1 MLGLDQ
7 ILLSNGAFML
17 KIIEPSSHEEHQSE
31 INTLL
36 SIFKCCLPKGFEFSS
51 EEKKTST
58 YIIAQ
63 DSIEGVYGGAIL
75 RKKPFHT
82 FDRKIEALL
91 SILHSHKRKAWH
103 AQFCTYLPES
113 AQLSRQDKALL
124 FGEFYTKLY
133 KKLMIFG
140 RKRKSN
146 FLVVSLAQPDCA
158 MTGFVA
164 DWPYIVEVLPEGH
177 NNPYFHGIL
186 DIRPEKY
193 RVEELPSICYVPDRK
208 VKRCPDSVNLVK
220 KNDRLPDL
228 ANDVIFPPSPQENDA
243 EIYCGQESFAFKAQE
258 HDFDFNHQNQS
269 ERSAQ

>member
-1 MLGLDQ
+1 M
-7 ILLSNGAFML
+7 I
-17 KIIEPSSHEEHQSE
+17 KIIEPSSHETYQAE

-36 SIFKCCLPKGFEFSS
+36 CIFKYCLPKGFELSS
-51 EEKKTST
+51 EERATST

-63 DSIEGVYGGAIL
+63 DLIEGVYAGAIL

-91 SILHSHKRKAWH
+91 SILHSHKRKAWF

-113 AQLSRQDKALL
+113 SQLSRQDKALL

-146 FLVVSLAQPDCA
+146 FLVVSLAQPDSA

-164 DWPYIVEVLPEGH
+164 DWPYIVEVLSEGH

-186 DIRPEKY
+186 DIRPDKY
-193 RVEELPSICYVPDRK
+193 RVEELPYILYRPDQK
-208 VKRCPDSVNLVK
+208 VKRRPDSVNLVK
-220 KNDRLPDL
+220 QNDTLPCL
-228 ANDVIFPPSPQENDA
+228 ANNVDSSPSPQENDA
-243 EIYCGQESFAFKAQE
+243 EIYCSQESLTLKAQE

-269 ERSAQ
+269 ERPVQ